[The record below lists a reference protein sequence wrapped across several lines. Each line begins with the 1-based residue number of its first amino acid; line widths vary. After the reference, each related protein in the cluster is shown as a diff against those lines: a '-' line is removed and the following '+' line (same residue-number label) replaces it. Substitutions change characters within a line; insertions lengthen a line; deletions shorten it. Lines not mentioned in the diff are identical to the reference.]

1 MVHSRAPIIQS
12 TLTAIA
18 WHQSTGKWDHSREY
32 YEGDGSES
40 LNL

>member
-1 MVHSRAPIIQS
+1 MNAMKDIM
-12 TLTAIA
+12 